1 MFKVPIIIEHTLATA
16 SEMLW
21 GILLASFAAF
31 PLGFLMQSSKLL
43 RRFLEP
49 AFVMM
54 QCIPIFALA
63 PLMILLLGW
72 GKLAIYVPTAL
83 MIVFPLTMNI
93 YKGLQATPE
102 PYLELFSAY
111 DFRGWHFFS
120 KVRLPFALPHI
131 FTGYRVA
138 TAVSG
143 VGAIA
148 GEWAGAQV
156 GLGVYMQ
163 ECRRY
168 LDIQGMVFALLS
180 LLGLS
185 LSMYLLV
192 IGVEKW
198 WYLKRSF

>member
-1 MFKVPIIIEHTLATA
+1 MPVIFEHTLATA
-16 SEMLW
+16 TEMLW
-21 GILLASFAAF
+21 GILLATLVAF
-31 PLGFLMQSSKLL
+31 PLGFAMQASKLV
-43 RRFLEP
+43 RRIFEP
-49 AFVMM
+49 TFVLM

-63 PLMILLLGW
+63 PLMILLFGW
-72 GKLAIYVPTAL
+72 GKMAIYVPTAL

-93 YKGLQATPE
+93 YKGLDATPE
-102 PYLELFSAY
+102 RYLELFTAY
-111 DFRGWHFFS
+111 GRSGLRLFAE
-120 KVRLPFALPHI
+120 VRLPFALPHI

-138 TAVSG
+138 MAVSG

-168 LDIQGMVFALLS
+168 LDIQGMILALLS
-180 LLGLS
+180 LLCLS

-198 WYLKRSF
+198 WRLKRSF